1 MRKTLLA
8 LSLVAASAPVLAA
21 DYSDD
26 IHKND
31 YKFLQFNLMYALNEK
46 PQSSK
51 AGNTSHDYLEMEF
64 GGRSGIFDLY
74 GYVDVF
80 NLLSGDSSDND
91 KSNGAT
97 DKIFM
102 KFAPRM
108 SIDAMTGYDL
118 SFGPV
123 QELYVATLME
133 WDGGR
138 DTAVG
143 VNTQKIGL
151 GSDINMPWFG
161 KMGLNLYA
169 TYDSNKNDWNGYQ
182 ISTNWFKPFINFEN
196 GSFISY
202 QGYIDYQFGMKDKYA
217 SASNGGAMFNG
228 LYWHS
233 EHYAVGYGLKAYYN
247 VYGIDD
253 GSATGFD
260 SGHWES
266 SGITHYFDVTYKF

>member
-31 YKFLQFNLMYALNEK
+31 YKFVNFNLMYALNEK
-46 PQSSK
+46 PQPKS
-51 AGNTSHDYLEMEF
+51 AGNSGHDYLEMEF

-80 NLLSGDSSDND
+80 NLTSNDND
-91 KSNGAT
+91 ENDKKDGET
-97 DKIFM
+97 QKIFM
-102 KFAPRM
+102 KFAPRV
-108 SIDAMTGYDL
+108 SIDALTGKDL

-133 WDGGR
+133 WDGGIG
-138 DTAVG
+138 G
-143 VNTQKIGL
+143 VNTQKVGL

-169 TYDSNKNDWNGYQ
+169 TYDSNANEWNGGQ
-182 ISTNWFKPFINFEN
+182 ISTNWFKPFYTFGN
-196 GSFISY
+196 GTFISY
-202 QGYIDYQFGMKDKYA
+202 QGYIDYQFGMKESA
-217 SASNGGAMFNG
+217 GSTASNGGAMFNG
-228 LYWHS
+228 IYWHS
-233 EHYAVGYGLKAYYN
+233 EHFAVGYGLKAYYN
-247 VYGIDD
+247 VYGIKDNLD
-253 GSATGFD
+253 IGGGD
-260 SGHWES
+260 ELQS
-266 SGITHYFDVTYKF
+266 SGFAHYFDVTYKF